1 MNICKRFCLSYWHSC
16 ILGEENAKSSI
27 WRWGWNRPD
36 MNMIIR
42 HSAVVY
48 HTDIFTKHHWRQK
61 NYGTHLSYICLAGGQ
76 FYGGRVGRPPCH
88 DDHLQKNVWISFL
101 SSHHQAEQLLQLPKL
116 FLVKGN
122 QYFALHGFDYKY
134 CICPIEE
141 PFHPAWC
148 LSIF

>member
-27 WRWGWNRPD
+27 WRWRGGIVQIWIWLLGIVQLSITLIYLLNITEGKR
-36 MNMIIR
+36 
-42 HSAVVY
+42 
-48 HTDIFTKHHWRQK
+48 T
-61 NYGTHLSYICLAGGQ
+61 THLSYICLTGGQ

-116 FLVKGN
+116 FLVKGKQN
-122 QYFALHGFDYKY
+122 FALHGFNYKY
-134 CICPIEE
+134 CICPVEE
-141 PFHPAWC
+141 PFHPAWW